1 MANRDNS
8 APAKLTGKGW
18 EFHIIRKEEQRRA
31 SDGKV
36 RTVGRYQIYHDG
48 VKAKGTHASGTVA
61 ESRGPGANRPG
72 GNGRRV
78 AAGTYPLATQAG
90 SKYVTHNFS
99 ASLNPRTYPKPGIEL
114 LKTDQ
119 RSEILIHPG
128 IGFLAS
134 IGCINP
140 CKSLPKAEE
149 YIDYLPS
156 RARVIAIID
165 DLKSYLGGKFPK
177 QNGLPIPS
185 ATVVIEGEPSLKL

>member
-8 APAKLTGKGW
+8 APAGLTGKGW
-18 EFHIIRKEEQRRA
+18 EFHIIRKSEQRRA

-48 VKAKGTHASGTVA
+48 VKAKGSHASGMVA
-61 ESRGPGANRPG
+61 EARGPGANRPA

-90 SKYVTHNFS
+90 SKYATHHYS
-99 ASLNPRTYPKPGIEL
+99 ASLNPRVYPKPGLEL

-119 RSEILIHPG
+119 RAEILIHPG

-140 CKSLPKAEE
+140 CKSLPDASEG
-149 YIDYLPS
+149 IDYLPS
-156 RARVIAIID
+156 RERVIAIIA
-165 DLKSYLGGKFPK
+165 DLGAYLGAKFPK

-185 ATVVIEGEPSLKL
+185 ATVVIDGEPAL